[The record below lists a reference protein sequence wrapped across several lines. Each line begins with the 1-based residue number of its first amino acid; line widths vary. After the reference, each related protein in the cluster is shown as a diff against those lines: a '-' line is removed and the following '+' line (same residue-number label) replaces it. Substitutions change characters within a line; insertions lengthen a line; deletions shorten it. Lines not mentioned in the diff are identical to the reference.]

1 MNPAASTAT
10 DAPLC
15 ATREPLHTVM
25 NIEEKVIN
33 IIQSNTEEKEGITLG
48 SDLRKELR
56 LDSFGTLMVINALED
71 TFGVELEEADFA
83 RVNTVGD
90 VVLLLREKYACA

>member
-1 MNPAASTAT
+1 MK
-10 DAPLC
+10 
-15 ATREPLHTVM
+15 M
-25 NIEEKVIN
+25 EEKVIS
-33 IIQSNTEEKEGITLG
+33 IIQSNTEEKKGVTLR

-71 TFGVELEEADFA
+71 TFKIALEEADFA

-90 VVLLLREKYACA
+90 VVRLLREKYACA

>member
-1 MNPAASTAT
+1 MK
-10 DAPLC
+10 
-15 ATREPLHTVM
+15 
-25 NIEEKVIN
+25 IEQQVIS
-33 IIQSNTEEKEGITLG
+33 IIQSNTEEKEVVTLG

-71 TFGVELEEADFA
+71 TFGIALDEADFA

-90 VVLLLREKYACA
+90 VVSLLREKYACA

>member
-1 MNPAASTAT
+1 M
-10 DAPLC
+10 
-15 ATREPLHTVM
+15 
-25 NIEEKVIN
+25 
-33 IIQSNTEEKEGITLG
+33 QSNTEAKGCITLG

-71 TFGVELEEADFA
+71 TFGIAVEETDFA

-90 VVLLLREKYACA
+90 VVLLLRERYACA

>member
-1 MNPAASTAT
+1 
-10 DAPLC
+10 
-15 ATREPLHTVM
+15 M
-25 NIEEKVIN
+25 NIEEQVIS
-33 IIQSNTEEKEGITLG
+33 IIQSNTEEKEGVTLS

-71 TFGVELEEADFA
+71 TFRIEVEEADFA

-90 VVLLLREKYACA
+90 IVSLLRKKYAVPEAEYAP